1 MTALQLEVL
10 EAFRAIDIPEDKAA
24 KAAAALSTAF
34 TKSGFDQ
41 DAKIDTIAKDVFALK
56 LDNVTIKGELVLLR
70 WMGGLL
76 LTMVTAI
83 LFKLF
88 LH

>member
-10 EAFRAIDIPEDKAA
+10 EAFRAISIPEDKAA

-34 TKSGFDQ
+34 AKSGSDQ
-41 DAKIDTIAKDVFALK
+41 DAKIDSIAKDVLSLK
-56 LDNVTIKGELVLLR
+56 LDTVTVKGELVLLR